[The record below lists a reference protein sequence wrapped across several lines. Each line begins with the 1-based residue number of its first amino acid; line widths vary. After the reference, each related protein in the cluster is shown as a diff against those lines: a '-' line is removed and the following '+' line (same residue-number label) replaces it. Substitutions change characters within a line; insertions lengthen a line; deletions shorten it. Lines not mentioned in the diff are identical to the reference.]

1 LHRAGGA
8 ASLWAVALTERDRA
22 ILSFERSWWQHP
34 GSKASAI
41 TERFGLSPTRYYQ
54 LVNALLDDPDALA
67 ADPLVVRRLRRARRD
82 RRRVRLEGRRPQHVG
97 R

>member
-1 LHRAGGA
+1 
-8 ASLWAVALTERDRA
+8 VALTERDRA
-22 ILSFERSWWQHP
+22 ILSFERSWWQLP
-34 GSKASAI
+34 GSKAAAI

-82 RRRVRLEGRRPQHVG
+82 RRRVRFEGRRPQRVG